1 MRLKTIRAAQ
11 NLKHL
16 GYKPGQVIS
25 FICKNTEDMF
35 PIIFASFCIGCP
47 VNILAPK
54 FGKTEICHVLKKTKP
69 ALMFCSIEAY
79 DLVSGCL
86 GELNNHAKIYIFGG
100 ERRNSEQAETLF
112 IETGVE
118 AEFT

>member
-1 MRLKTIRAAQ
+1 MRLKTIRVAQ
-11 NLKHL
+11 NLKYL

-25 FICKNTEDMF
+25 FICKNTENLF

-69 ALMFCSIEAY
+69 ALMFCTIESY
-79 DLVSGCL
+79 DLVSKCL
-86 GELNNHAKIYIFGG
+86 DELNYNAKIYIFGG
-100 ERRNSEQAETLF
+100 EKLNSEQAETLF

-118 AEFT
+118 ADFT